1 MLILLLLF
9 FLSLVFFFVI
19 KFATMVTAMVAVAV
33 SVTTISI
40 LACVWVGTSYYLKE
54 QEGYKPKTARKSYHQ
69 VDSGLK
75 EISEDLQEI
84 RSQLAE
90 VEPHLRDLEFLKYAP
105 QNTEVKK
112 SET

>member
-9 FLSLVFFFVI
+9 ILLLVFFFVI
-19 KFATMVTAMVAVAV
+19 KFAAVVTAMVAVTV

-40 LACVWVGTSYYLKE
+40 LACVWMGTSYYLKE
-54 QEGYKPKTARKSYHQ
+54 TGYEPKAARKSYHQ

-75 EISEDLQEI
+75 EISEDLQQI
-84 RSQLAE
+84 RSQLAD
-90 VEPHLRDLEFLKYAP
+90 VEPHLRNLEFLKYAS